1 MYISH
6 HRLPASVDLPT
17 WFRMF
22 QHIQSSQVQPLAYCL
37 YSQILNRGSWYV
49 CINVACVQFH
59 RVRAFLHISELTPHL
74 GLPEGSELIETTVI
88 RGAIHYL
95 TREQKASGRFPV
107 IGFVHNHYLMVRTS
121 LYVQYTF
128 YEPKGLDPAASES
141 R

>member
-1 MYISH
+1 
-6 HRLPASVDLPT
+6 
-17 WFRMF
+17 MF
-22 QHIQSSQVQPLAYCL
+22 I
-37 YSQILNRGSWYV
+37 RV
-49 CINVACVQFH
+49 CTS
-59 RVRAFLHISELTPHL
+59 LHISEITPHL

-95 TREQKASGRFPV
+95 TRQQEASGRFPV

-128 YEPKGLDPAASES
+128 YETLGLDPAASES